1 MPPTPFQPGSTHS
14 SVLEGIRDPAN
25 RTAWERFFAQYAP
38 YVRALAERNGLRH
51 ADAEDVVQTLF
62 SELATR
68 IRTFDY
74 DRAKGRF
81 HTWLAGAALYR
92 IRDLQRRNARR
103 DARETAFPAPDVPAP
118 DDAFAALAEEE
129 WLSHVRHLALERL
142 RAQVSPR
149 QFELF
154 HAAAIEEWP
163 TEKTMRV
170 YTASRDAVYQAKHRL
185 TPLWHDAL
193 RAALADLDAP
203 PPPPPPPPLT

>member
-103 DARETAFPAPDVPAP
+103 DARETAFPAPDVPSP
-118 DDAFAALAEEE
+118 DDAFAAFAEEE
-129 WLSHVRHLALERL
+129 WLAHVRHLALERL

-193 RAALADLDAP
+193 RAVLADLDAP
-203 PPPPPPPPLT
+203 PLPPPPSPLT